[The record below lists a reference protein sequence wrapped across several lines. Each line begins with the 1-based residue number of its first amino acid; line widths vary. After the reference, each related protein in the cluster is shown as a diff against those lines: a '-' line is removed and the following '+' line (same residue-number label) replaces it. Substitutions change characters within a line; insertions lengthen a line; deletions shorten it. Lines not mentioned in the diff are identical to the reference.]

1 MATVVRVF
9 YSTYAIL
16 LEIAYRVW
24 KVRHK
29 CGFSIG
35 DMAFLMNTPLSF
47 LKKIEN
53 PTLNVPP
60 SSLKTN
66 AGEYQLP
73 PKQKIAYYNLD
84 QIDFIRGIFTDEP
97 LEVLV
102 PSAPLPNDRID
113 VEVVCQKSTGTR
125 KITINLKD
133 EQGKPELLYDFDKST
148 ITKTGPRL
156 LSDQDKLRELISA
169 RLSGS
174 FFSKPQMAVEIFRD
188 IYFKDKILCKPV
200 ALEKALGFFTSKRK
214 GIRLKKTKPKN
225 GHTVFVREEVV

>member
-66 AGEYQLP
+66 A
-73 PKQKIAYYNLD
+73 
-84 QIDFIRGIFTDEP
+84 
-97 LEVLV
+97 
-102 PSAPLPNDRID
+102 
-113 VEVVCQKSTGTR
+113 
-125 KITINLKD
+125 
-133 EQGKPELLYDFDKST
+133 
-148 ITKTGPRL
+148 
-156 LSDQDKLRELISA
+156 
-169 RLSGS
+169 
-174 FFSKPQMAVEIFRD
+174 
-188 IYFKDKILCKPV
+188 
-200 ALEKALGFFTSKRK
+200 
-214 GIRLKKTKPKN
+214 
-225 GHTVFVREEVV
+225 